1 VAQNGWPTRLNPIGP
16 GRVYRHVSPTP
27 SRFANRPAPLSAIR
41 KSSGGVGNSA
51 ARQRRSDATHDG
63 YIERTVIT
71 SDGVPLAVRDYGSA
85 GARDHTV
92 VLLHGL
98 CLTQSSWAPQVRH
111 LLHRWGSGVRI
122 ITYDHRG
129 HGRSGGAGMHTYRI
143 DRLAA
148 DLAEV
153 LGELHVTGPLT
164 LAGHSMGGMT
174 ALAYLGRP
182 ADDRPVEPEGL
193 VLVAAAAGRIVE
205 RGLGR
210 LLATRA
216 TEKLFGLVD
225 HMPRRATDQA
235 INGLVRPV
243 CECLIKYSGATRHGA
258 AAVIASAIR
267 TVSLTT
273 AVGFLPSLK
282 RYDQYHSLASISA
295 NTIVISG
302 GADLTTPADHAHE
315 LVAGIAGA
323 THLHRPTAGHML
335 LEEEASCVSNAIDS
349 VTGLHRRS
357 AGTAPLRLAS

>member
-1 VAQNGWPTRLNPIGP
+1 LDTIC
-16 GRVYRHVSPTP
+16 
-27 SRFANRPAPLSAIR
+27 
-41 KSSGGVGNSA
+41 
-51 ARQRRSDATHDG
+51 DG
-63 YIERTVIT
+63 YVERTVVT
-71 SDGVPLAVRDYGSA
+71 SDGVRLAVRDYGPA
-85 GARDHTV
+85 GACDHTV

-111 LLHRWGSGVRI
+111 LLHRWGGRVRI

-129 HGRSGGAGMHTYRI
+129 HGRSSGAEMHTYRI

-153 LGELHVTGPLT
+153 LSAMDVTGPLT

-182 ADDRPVEPEGL
+182 AAHRPVEPQGL
-193 VLVAAAAGRIVE
+193 VLIGTAAGRLVE

-216 TEKLFGLVD
+216 TEKLFGLVN

-235 INGLVRPV
+235 INALVRPV
-243 CECLIKYSGATRHGA
+243 CDGIIKYSGATRHGA
-258 AAVIASAIR
+258 AAVIASAIV

-282 RYDQYHSLASISA
+282 RYDQYHSLAAISA

-302 GADLTTPADHAHE
+302 GADLTTPADHARE
-315 LVAGIAGA
+315 LVAGIPGA

-335 LEEEASCVSNAIDS
+335 LEDEAHCVSNAIDS
-349 VTGLHRRS
+349 LMGLYRRS
-357 AGTAPLRLAS
+357 FRTAPSQLAS

>member
-1 VAQNGWPTRLNPIGP
+1 LD
-16 GRVYRHVSPTP
+16 
-27 SRFANRPAPLSAIR
+27 
-41 KSSGGVGNSA
+41 
-51 ARQRRSDATHDG
+51 ARRDG
-63 YIERTVIT
+63 YVDRTVVT
-71 SDGVPLAVRDYGSA
+71 GDGVRLAVRDYGSG
-85 GARDHTV
+85 GARDHTI

-111 LLHRWGSGVRI
+111 LLHRWGGRVRI

-129 HGRSGGAGMHTYRI
+129 HGRSSGAEMHTYRI

-153 LGELHVTGPLT
+153 LSAMDVTGPLT

-182 ADDRPVEPEGL
+182 AVERPVEPQGL
-193 VLVAAAAGRIVE
+193 VLIGAAAGRLVE

-216 TEKLFGLVD
+216 TEKLFGLVNL
-225 HMPRRATDQA
+225 MPRRATDQA
-235 INGLVRPV
+235 INALVRPV
-243 CECLIKYSGATRHGA
+243 CDGVIKYSGAPRHGA
-258 AAVIASAIR
+258 AAAIASAIL

-282 RYDQYHSLASISA
+282 RYDQYHSLAAISA

-302 GADLTTPADHAHE
+302 GADLTTPADHARE
-315 LVAGIAGA
+315 LVAGIPGA
-323 THLHRPTAGHML
+323 THQHRPTAGHML

-349 VTGLHRRS
+349 LMGLYRRS
-357 AGTAPLRLAS
+357 ARTAPTQIAS

>member
-1 VAQNGWPTRLNPIGP
+1 L
-16 GRVYRHVSPTP
+16 
-27 SRFANRPAPLSAIR
+27 
-41 KSSGGVGNSA
+41 
-51 ARQRRSDATHDG
+51 DAKRDG
-63 YIERTVIT
+63 YVERTVVT
-71 SDGVPLAVRDYGSA
+71 SDGVRLAVRDYGSA
-85 GARDHTV
+85 GACDHTV

-98 CLTQSSWAPQVRH
+98 CLTQSTWAPQVRH
-111 LLHRWGSGVRI
+111 LLHRWGGRVRI

-129 HGRSGGAGMHTYRI
+129 HGRSSGAEMHTYRI

-153 LGELHVTGPLT
+153 LGAMDVTGPLT

-182 ADDRPVEPEGL
+182 AANRPVEPQGL
-193 VLVAAAAGRIVE
+193 VLIGTAAGRLVE

-216 TEKLFGLVD
+216 TEKLFSLVN

-235 INGLVRPV
+235 INALVRPV
-243 CECLIKYSGATRHGA
+243 CDGIIKYSGATRHGA
-258 AAVIASAIR
+258 AAVIASAIV

-282 RYDQYHSLASISA
+282 RFDQYHSLAAISA

-302 GADLTTPADHAHE
+302 GADLTIPADHARE
-315 LVAGIAGA
+315 LVAGIPGA

-335 LEEEASCVSNAIDS
+335 LEDEAHCVSNAIDS
-349 VTGLHRRS
+349 LMGLYRRS
-357 AGTAPLRLAS
+357 VRTAPSQLAS

>member
-1 VAQNGWPTRLNPIGP
+1 LD
-16 GRVYRHVSPTP
+16 
-27 SRFANRPAPLSAIR
+27 
-41 KSSGGVGNSA
+41 
-51 ARQRRSDATHDG
+51 ARRDG
-63 YIERTVIT
+63 YVDRTVVT
-71 SDGVPLAVRDYGSA
+71 GDGVRLAVRDYGSG

-111 LLHRWGSGVRI
+111 LLHRWGGRVRI

-129 HGRSGGAGMHTYRI
+129 HGRSGGAEMHTYRI

-153 LGELHVTGPLT
+153 LSAMDVTGPLT

-182 ADDRPVEPEGL
+182 AVERPVEPQGL
-193 VLVAAAAGRIVE
+193 VLIGAAAGRLVE

-216 TEKLFGLVD
+216 TEKLFGLVNL
-225 HMPRRATDQA
+225 MPRRATDQA
-235 INGLVRPV
+235 INALVRPV
-243 CECLIKYSGATRHGA
+243 CDGVIKYSGAPRHGA
-258 AAVIASAIR
+258 AAVIASAIL

-282 RYDQYHSLASISA
+282 RYDQYHSLAAISA

-302 GADLTTPADHAHE
+302 GADLTTPADHARE
-315 LVAGIAGA
+315 LVAGIPGA
-323 THLHRPTAGHML
+323 THQHRPTAGHML

-349 VTGLHRRS
+349 LMGLYRRS
-357 AGTAPLRLAS
+357 ARTAPTQIAS